1 MVVFFRLGLK
11 NAWRNLARSTL
22 AILSMALAA
31 AFLTNAISFSRGY
44 SGLYRGQY
52 RAVLGGEIS
61 VYNRAFDGEIP
72 SGLSEWSFQR
82 MLQSPFTDAL
92 TFYPELASGYLSDAE
107 TQAVFDASLLASLQ
121 SMRGVSAVYPR
132 YQMPADTLGVGE
144 IRSTPLRGRDIGLDA
159 ERLALVGEDTLLF
172 EGRLLEDD
180 DEGEMVAVVSRYQ
193 HRAEDADVP
202 KCGDI
207 IHVQVPRM
215 VRIGDNIA
223 FDYTQPVDVYL
234 ETVGVVS
241 LFTRNIVSSLE
252 TPGGEVLEVNAPLHW
267 QLDDIHIPLQTWKN
281 IWEQAADFP
290 FVPEQIMLQLEDL
303 TYMEDLLTEYRTE
316 HPELTFAGISEL
328 VNRAETML
336 LIENVDILPEATLNM
351 LRRQRGETVQEAMQM
366 DLRVPLS
373 AMIFMNAALVIAAN
387 LLIMVNER
395 KTEIGILKAVGSM
408 QRHIM
413 VMALAEALLISC
425 CGAVLGFAA
434 VRFPATLN
442 QLSNHTP
449 LLVTLRSIAT
459 DLLNILGASV
469 AAALLFGMIPALN
482 MARLSV
488 NEVLRSE

>member
-1 MVVFFRLGLK
+1 MLVFFRLGLK
-11 NAWRNLARSTL
+11 NAWRNMARSTL

-82 MLQSPFTDAL
+82 WRRSPFSDVL
-92 TFYPELASGYLSDAE
+92 TFYPELAQGYLSDVQGSTVLGE
-107 TQAVFDASLLASLQ
+107 STLVSLQ
-121 SMRGVSAVYPR
+121 SMRGVSGVYPR
-132 YQMPADTLGVGE
+132 YQMPAETLDTGE
-144 IRSTPLRGRDIGLDA
+144 TRTSPLRGRDAAMDA
-159 ERLALVGEDTLLF
+159 ERVALVGEGTLLF
-172 EGRLLEDD
+172 EGRLLSDE
-180 DEGEMVAVVSRYQ
+180 DEGQLVAVVSRYQ
-193 HRAEDADVP
+193 KRAEDADAP

-215 VRIGDNIA
+215 TRVGDNVA
-223 FDYTQPVDVYL
+223 FDYAQPVDVYL
-234 ETVGVVS
+234 ETVGVLS
-241 LFTRNIVSSLE
+241 LFTRNIISSME
-252 TPGGEVLEVNAPLHW
+252 TPGGEVVEVNIPLHW
-267 QLDDIHIPLQTWKN
+267 ELDDIHIPMQTWTQ

-290 FVPEQIMLQLEDL
+290 FVPEQVMLQLEDL
-303 TYMEDLLTEYRTE
+303 TYMEDLLTEYRTK
-316 HPELTFAGISEL
+316 HPELTFVGISEL
-328 VNRAETML
+328 VSRAETML

-373 AMIFMNAALVIAAN
+373 TMIFMNAALVIAAN

-408 QRHIM
+408 QKHIM

-425 CGAVLGFAA
+425 CGAVLGFIA

-449 LLVTLRSIAT
+449 LLLTIRSIAT
-459 DLLNILGASV
+459 DLLSILGASV
-469 AAALLFGMIPALN
+469 VAALLFGMIPALN